1 MVLWSRFATAQRV
14 ATELAEVRGQHSAG
28 HDDELG
34 VLAAR
39 PLAADNFGCVLCPF
53 SDLTL
58 RVDAC

>member
-1 MVLWSRFATAQRV
+1 MVLWSRFATAQHV
-14 ATELAEVRGQHSAG
+14 ATLAEVRGQHSAG

-39 PLAADNFGCVLCPF
+39 PLAAD
-53 SDLTL
+53 LTL